1 MGWPVYSLIFF
12 FQQLTSVTHRY
23 LTPTSHRSSLSFLCL
38 CLSHFLSPVFRIPL
52 FFSHQSVLTVFNG
65 ELFFL
70 RFNTTIAP
78 LVFEDQFLQ
87 LSAKIPSLNIYGL
100 GEHVHKQYR
109 HNMDWKTWP
118 IFTRDAF
125 PNGVR
130 RKHRAYTVHPAV

>member
-1 MGWPVYSLIFF
+1 MVCLLPDFFLSTTHVRHTSLSHSHISP
-12 FQQLTSVTHRY
+12 L
-23 LTPTSHRSSLSFLCL
+23 PTSFLCL

-52 FFSHQSVLTVFNG
+52 FFSHQSVLPVFNG